1 MKWST
6 IKEPTQDGRYFVTIK
21 TSFGNQIR
29 IAQRCKTHIGN
40 WRWNLL
46 GSVGYSSDVIAWIKC
61 PKPYQEVG
69 QKND

>member
-6 IKEPTQDGRYFVTIK
+6 IKEPTQEGRYIVTIK

-29 IAQRCKTHIGN
+29 IARRCKTHIGN
-40 WRWNLL
+40 WRWNIL

-61 PKPYQEVG
+61 PKPYQEN
-69 QKND
+69 QK